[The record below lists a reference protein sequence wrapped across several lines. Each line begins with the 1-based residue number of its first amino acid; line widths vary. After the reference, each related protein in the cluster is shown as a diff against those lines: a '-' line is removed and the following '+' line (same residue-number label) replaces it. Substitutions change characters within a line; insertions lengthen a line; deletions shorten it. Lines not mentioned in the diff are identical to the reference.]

1 MHDHRFDTVKKRTP
15 SQAKRDMKSALDYK
29 TPPTDRTASC
39 SKVRS
44 KSSYSQYR
52 KKSVAMKDLLR
63 VDIGNAITEEDNI
76 IRFT

>member
-1 MHDHRFDTVKKRTP
+1 MHDHRFDTARKQTSSHTKKER
-15 SQAKRDMKSALDYK
+15 KSALDYK
-29 TPPTDRTASC
+29 TSVTDRTASC

-52 KKSVAMKDLLR
+52 KKSVAMRDIFR
-63 VDIGNAITEEDNI
+63 VDIDNAITEEDNI